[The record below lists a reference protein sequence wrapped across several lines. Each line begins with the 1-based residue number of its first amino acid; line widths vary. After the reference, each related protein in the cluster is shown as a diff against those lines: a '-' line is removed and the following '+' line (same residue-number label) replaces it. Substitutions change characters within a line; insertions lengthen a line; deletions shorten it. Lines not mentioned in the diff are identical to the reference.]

1 MNNKSLIFLAI
12 KSLDIQNQISLT
24 SNIFN
29 LSFDI
34 QLNQIIIDSQ
44 IKSDKDLKSILLKV
58 LNSIGNQSLDSNDLA
73 NNYKRRF
80 RYYFSKMSFFRSLE
94 KSIYENNIL
103 IDNLGITGLYLLYL
117 IVEKEDVFKLWL
129 YYKNYTFDQLIRL
142 IETKNNFYN

>member
-1 MNNKSLIFLAI
+1 MAI

-24 SNIFN
+24 SSIFN
-29 LSFDI
+29 LSFDM
-34 QLNQIIIDSQ
+34 QLNQIIIDSK
-44 IKSDKDLKSILLKV
+44 IKSDKDLKSVLLKV
-58 LNSIGNQSLDSNDLA
+58 LNSIGNQSLGSNDLA

-117 IVEKEDVFKLWL
+117 IVEKEDVFKLWF
-129 YYKNYTFDQLIRL
+129 YYKNYTFDQLISL

>member
-1 MNNKSLIFLAI
+1 MAI

>member
-24 SNIFN
+24 SSIFN
-29 LSFDI
+29 LSFDM
-34 QLNQIIIDSQ
+34 QLNQIIIDSK
-44 IKSDKDLKSILLKV
+44 IKSDKDLKSVLLKV
-58 LNSIGNQSLDSNDLA
+58 LNSIGNQSLGSNDLA

-117 IVEKEDVFKLWL
+117 IVEKEDVFKLWF
-129 YYKNYTFDQLIRL
+129 YYKNYTFDQLISL